1 VNNISVPGFV
11 VRRAKTSVDLKSGQ
25 SFMIG
30 GLLQTQNNTTTQA
43 LPGLGSLPV
52 LGPLFS
58 SKAYQRRETD
68 LIIIVTPYLVK
79 PIDPSKKVLTPLDGS
94 KPASNADYFLGNVDE
109 VKPGS
114 PKLAAAGAPIANADS
129 GHFLDLR

>member
-1 VNNISVPGFV
+1 VPGFV

-43 LPGLGSLPV
+43 LPGLGKLPI
-52 LGPLFS
+52 LGALFS
-58 SKAYQRRETD
+58 SKAYQRHETD
-68 LIIIVTPYLVK
+68 LVIIVTPYLVK
-79 PIDPSKKVLTPLDGS
+79 PIDPSKRVASPLDGS
-94 KPASNADYFLGNVDE
+94 RPASNVDYFLGNADE
-109 VKPGS
+109 VKRGTPQFV
-114 PKLAAAGAPIANADS
+114 AAGGPIARADS